1 MSSNSYS
8 RTDAVVTRNTH
19 FFFISLLLIISDMLI
34 AFYFSAITSSDFHS
48 FSFNDLTI
56 HLLQVQS
63 HKFPTVLHSPE
74 YSALL
79 RCTGTEAATLY
90 LLINF

>member
-8 RTDAVVTRNTH
+8 RTDAVVTCNTH

-48 FSFNDLTI
+48 
-56 HLLQVQS
+56 LQVQS

-79 RCTGTEAATLY
+79 RCAETEAATLY